1 LQDFSTLS
9 FHISHED
16 VDRWQ
21 EGIRK
26 ADPDIAAT
34 LDRLLEAEEKK
45 ARITLSKGRLR
56 ERWRDLWRR
65 WKETIAEVG
74 DEDGRYAVHEHHW
87 EETYFDE
94 VSLSYDLETIA
105 GEMLP
110 LIDDVYALDN
120 EPDLFRDA
128 LEKIAAAIAAYPE
141 WMGVEYEEG
150 CTLGKNTTRCVL
162 KWSRLA
168 AGEGPEA
175 GIALLEMVQRMM
187 ATDKKVYLDGNACV
201 SFFLNCRPPAAG
213 RSTPAWL
220 RTRKRMNYK
229 WLIRYG
235 VASAIYMK
243 KDSIPRNIW
252 KLAGGSWRK
261 TGNMVRR

>member
-1 LQDFSTLS
+1 MQDFSTLS

-128 LEKIAAAIAAYPE
+128 LWKIAAAIAPYPE
-141 WMGVEYEEG
+141 RNGAQYRER
-150 CTLGKNTTRCVL
+150 CTLV
-162 KWSRLA
+162 
-168 AGEGPEA
+168 
-175 GIALLEMVQRMM
+175 
-187 ATDKKVYLDGNACV
+187 
-201 SFFLNCRPPAAG
+201 
-213 RSTPAWL
+213 
-220 RTRKRMNYK
+220 
-229 WLIRYG
+229 
-235 VASAIYMK
+235 
-243 KDSIPRNIW
+243 
-252 KLAGGSWRK
+252 
-261 TGNMVRR
+261 

>member
-1 LQDFSTLS
+1 MKKNTVNIGSRLLEAITKEQVARLLDIVF
-9 FHISHED
+9 SHED

-34 LDRLLEAEEKK
+34 LDRLLEAEEGCDHSDSDGKTEKK

-65 WKETIAEVG
+65 WEETIAEVG

-87 EETYFDE
+87 KETYFDE

-120 EPDLFRDA
+120 EPDLFAMPR
-128 LEKIAAAIAAYPE
+128 
-141 WMGVEYEEG
+141 
-150 CTLGKNTTRCVL
+150 RR
-162 KWSRLA
+162 SRQPSPHIPN
-168 AGEGPEA
+168 GWGS
-175 GIALLEMVQRMM
+175 
-187 ATDKKVYLDGNACV
+187 N
-201 SFFLNCRPPAAG
+201 
-213 RSTPAWL
+213 
-220 RTRKRMNYK
+220 
-229 WLIRYG
+229 
-235 VASAIYMK
+235 MK
-243 KDSIPRNIW
+243 KDVRWGRTPPGVSSNGAVWLPGKGR
-252 KLAGGSWRK
+252 KPGLPCWRWSSA
-261 TGNMVRR
+261 